1 MSKALIHLCL
11 QLKNARVLVIGDVML
26 DRYIY
31 GSVDRISPESPVPV
45 LSIARDDHML
55 GGAGNTLANLRGLGV
70 QAEIIAIIGKDDH
83 SRTIKE
89 QIKAIGVNTKS
100 LIRDGDRQTTVKNRY
115 LAGHQQ
121 IMRADLEVKTPIED
135 SVAASIL
142 KQVEKKLGTTDAI
155 ILSDYGKG
163 LLTPALIQDILRAAN
178 AKNIPVIVDPKG
190 TDFSIY
196 RGAYLITPNKKEL
209 AEASGSMPVK
219 TDKEI
224 IAACTHIMETCG
236 IENILATRSA
246 DGLSWISAD
255 QNIPPYHV
263 RSAKI
268 DVFDVS
274 GAGDTV
280 IATVAAAIARKASH
294 EAIADLANIAGSV
307 AVTKV
312 GTAPINIEDMYDAID
327 NTTTANNTL
336 KGDSKLNDLQ
346 ETIKRWRARGFTV
359 GFTNGCFDIVHAGH
373 VTYLHEAAQHCDKLI
388 VGLNRDSSV
397 RILKGKERPIHDEAA
412 RAAVLS
418 GLASVDRVILFG
430 AEKPGDDN
438 TAIEVIKTLQPDIY
452 FKGGDYHVDE
462 IPETPTVRA
471 IGGEVKVLS
480 NIEGYSTSIAVEK
493 IKKAS

>member
-31 GSVDRISPESPVPV
+31 GSVDRISPESQVPV

-246 DGLSWISAD
+246 DGLSRRLIYRNAVRPRAD
-255 QNIPPYHV
+255 
-263 RSAKI
+263 R
-268 DVFDVS
+268 
-274 GAGDTV
+274 
-280 IATVAAAIARKASH
+280 
-294 EAIADLANIAGSV
+294 
-307 AVTKV
+307 
-312 GTAPINIEDMYDAID
+312 
-327 NTTTANNTL
+327 
-336 KGDSKLNDLQ
+336 
-346 ETIKRWRARGFTV
+346 
-359 GFTNGCFDIVHAGH
+359 
-373 VTYLHEAAQHCDKLI
+373 
-388 VGLNRDSSV
+388 
-397 RILKGKERPIHDEAA
+397 
-412 RAAVLS
+412 
-418 GLASVDRVILFG
+418 
-430 AEKPGDDN
+430 
-438 TAIEVIKTLQPDIY
+438 
-452 FKGGDYHVDE
+452 
-462 IPETPTVRA
+462 
-471 IGGEVKVLS
+471 
-480 NIEGYSTSIAVEK
+480 
-493 IKKAS
+493 